1 MATPRLNFDSST
13 LPVAQLE
20 SLKFKAN
27 QIVES
32 IMALRA
38 TVDAGH
44 QNMMLPWPDI
54 LSKYNILL
62 SQTLNFSN
70 SLGATVGGASQTTS
84 RVSNG
89 NGGQQQ
95 NVSPYEK
102 IALHLSSAASE
113 KEADEIALLVRT
125 FQLPEILKTENDA
138 VRRLAERM
146 TTRGSLGV
154 MGAVPPPVS
163 SFGTARKPEYE
174 DVLKECGEIREQ
186 HDRMVDRAVRAVTML
201 RDKYDWKQRVEVEVE
216 EPEELEWDPRMGM
229 PNGEEPEG
237 VPSPNSDDD
246 GMDDSQDGNSDED
259 EVEGELV
266 RTPAPQTP
274 QPTHSQEST
283 GMQVQAPTPTPADAM
298 SM

>member
-13 LPVAQLE
+13 LPIAQLE

-70 SLGATVGGASQTTS
+70 SLGATIGGANQTTG

-89 NGGQQQ
+89 NGGQQ

-125 FQLPEILKTENDA
+125 FQLPEILKTESDA

-186 HDRMVDRAVRAVTML
+186 HDRMVNRAVRAVTML

-229 PNGEEPEG
+229 PNGEPQG
-237 VPSPNSDDD
+237 VPSLNSDDD

-274 QPTHSQEST
+274 QPTDSQESM
-283 GMQVQAPTPTPADAM
+283 GMQVQARTPTPVNPMAL
-298 SM
+298 